1 MNLPSVKT
9 SFVEATNQLNNPPC
23 RIFFKNEL
31 EQPSGSFKL
40 RGIGNL
46 VATRIQEAE
55 ELGKNKIIVFSSS
68 GGNAGL
74 AAAYAAK
81 YYKVEC
87 TVVLPEVT
95 KPEVVDK
102 LKGLGANA
110 ILHGAHWGEADTY
123 LREVVI
129 KRIKDDEY
137 AVYCHPFD
145 DPVVWKGHAQIVNE
159 ILEEQQLPN
168 FDKVKGIVCSV
179 GGGGLYNGIVEGARS
194 YGIPVL
200 AMETAQAPTFH
211 ETVEADKIT
220 HLKTVKTIA
229 SSLGSPYLSAKS
241 FENYKSHPTHLG
253 LIDDLDAVQ
262 GSIDLFEKFNYLV
275 EPACG
280 ASVATVFKKQAL
292 LQKFGDL
299 KPDDII
305 IIVVCGGAGVNE
317 KIIERYRK
325 LVSTGGEP

>member
-1 MNLPSVKT
+1 
-9 SFVEATNQLNNPPC
+9 
-23 RIFFKNEL
+23 
-31 EQPSGSFKL
+31 
-40 RGIGNL
+40 
-46 VATRIQEAE
+46 
-55 ELGKNKIIVFSSS
+55 
-68 GGNAGL
+68 
-74 AAAYAAK
+74 
-81 YYKVEC
+81 
-87 TVVLPEVT
+87 
-95 KPEVVDK
+95 
-102 LKGLGANA
+102 
-110 ILHGAHWGEADTY
+110 
-123 LREVVI
+123 
-129 KRIKDDEY
+129 
-137 AVYCHPFD
+137 
-145 DPVVWKGHAQIVNE
+145 
-159 ILEEQQLPN
+159 
-168 FDKVKGIVCSV
+168 
-179 GGGGLYNGIVEGARS
+179 
-194 YGIPVL
+194 
-200 AMETAQAPTFH
+200 METAQAPTFH